1 MTRKK
6 KSRKPGVGSS
16 GVRKTDTTNSSV
28 VVSDKKPKKK
38 TGKAAGSR
46 QIEGTKSKKAGNTN
60 KPAKDPRIGSKKP
73 IELGT
78 LASTK
83 TATPAVKH
91 KPNKPR
97 IANVRVID
105 AAPSLAQQ
113 LAAIEND
120 ERLQLILAKQEQE
133 EALSSEEVD
142 LYNELMDEYERLSA
156 QLAEQKDTTPAP
168 SNTPGGALD
177 DDDLWDKLDTS
188 DFSDYS
194 DEN

>member
-16 GVRKTDTTNSSV
+16 GIRKTDTTNSSV

-46 QIEGTKSKKAGNTN
+46 QIEGTKQKKTGNTN

-83 TATPAVKH
+83 TTQPVKR
-91 KPNKPR
+91 KTSQPR
-97 IANVRVID
+97 IASVRVID
-105 AAPSLAQQ
+105 TAPSLAQQ
-113 LAAIEND
+113 LDAIEND

-133 EALSSEEVD
+133 QALTSEEVD

-156 QLAEQKDTTPAP
+156 QLAEQEGTTSESSTETNHELA
-168 SNTPGGALD
+168 
-177 DDDLWDKLDTS
+177 DDDLWDKLDSS

-194 DEN
+194 D

>member
-16 GVRKTDTTNSSV
+16 GMRKTDTANNQV

-46 QIEGTKSKKAGNTN
+46 QLEGTKKKNTGAMG
-60 KPAKDPRIGSKKP
+60 KPAKDPRVGSKKP
-73 IELGT
+73 IELGAVAT
-78 LASTK
+78 AVTNTKPTKAKSSKPPIAS
-83 TATPAVKH
+83 
-91 KPNKPR
+91 
-97 IANVRVID
+97 VRVID
-105 AAPSLAQQ
+105 SAPSVAQQ

-133 EALSSEEVD
+133 AALSAEEVE
-142 LYNELMDEYERLSA
+142 LYNELMDEYERLSGELEEQDEA
-156 QLAEQKDTTPAP
+156 GTNKGQAESLA
-168 SNTPGGALD
+168 

-194 DEN
+194 DKD

>member
-16 GVRKTDTTNSSV
+16 GIRKTDTANNQV

-46 QIEGTKSKKAGNTN
+46 QLEGASKKKTGTTG

-73 IELGT
+73 IELGVVT
-78 LASTK
+78 KASANTK
-83 TATPAVKH
+83 PTKAKSS
-91 KPNKPR
+91 KSG
-97 IANVRVID
+97 IASVRVID
-105 AAPSLAQQ
+105 AAPSIAQQ

-133 EALSSEEVD
+133 EALSAEEVE
-142 LYNELMDEYERLSA
+142 LYNELMDEYERLSGELEA
-156 QLAEQKDTTPAP
+156 QDET
-168 SNTPGGALD
+168 NTNDAQTDALD

-194 DEN
+194 DKD